1 MIYVVNYSDPAK
13 TPILVEVGELDK
25 TTSLSLVG
33 KNFTRYG
40 EIFAENFV
48 HLMENFAYDEPPL
61 NPTEGQIWYKSDE
74 KRLKVYDGTIWR
86 SLSEGG
92 DSGPIVKNVYYVSE
106 SGSDSNSGESLGES
120 FRTIHRALERIEEI
134 DAATTEFRHPVTIFV
149 KSGTHIVDNPVV
161 VPKNVSIVGDSL
173 RSTNIVP
180 ANKDQDIFWVNN
192 AVYIA
197 NVTFRNHISPS
208 AAVAFP
214 PDGSAGIITTSPYVQ
229 NCSSITTTGTGM
241 RVDGN
246 HSLGLRS
253 MVVDA
258 FTQYNQGGIGIHMLN
273 RGNTQ
278 LVSVFTICCDKAIL
292 CESGGFCSLTN
303 SNSSFGNYALAS
315 DGVSSPMYNAQ
326 VVTQDAVN
334 IFTLNN
340 ISRKPTIGD
349 AVGFANDTNY
359 YTVFETGDLSIGGT
373 EIFSPSYSTQST
385 TLQDARTTILENID
399 LFKAETVQYIVSEYP
414 DLEFNQFLCS
424 RDVGIIINSVA
435 DDMVF
440 GSTYLSTV
448 AGLSY
453 YKNTAGDV
461 IDLQLTETIAGI
473 EFLKT
478 RVLSLFNG
486 STTVTSRIAQNFNI
500 IINILTN
507 GKQVAVPP
515 IYTDPE
521 TVNAFVVNAKNI
533 LIANR
538 PFIVTEGLA
547 YLTQTYPSFVYDPV
561 EYSENIEYIV
571 NALIYDILYFA
582 NKETADASDEFYTG
596 GFMEVPIAD
605 RPEVADM
612 FAYLKTI
619 SRDIL
624 ANTIVTPLNNTV
636 SQVTNLPASNSTQQ
650 DRLDALYDIVIEL
663 LENGYTV
670 TVTLEEAATETYNAG
685 DNVTFHQ
692 YSLITA
698 SSHTFEWVGSGTDIN
713 TSLPYL
719 GGEAIV
725 ENQVL
730 EENGGKV
737 YFTGTDQRGD
747 FRIGTD
753 FTINRARGTIEGRVF
768 RRSLYGIL
776 TPYILA
782 LQE

>member
-1 MIYVVNYSDPAK
+1 MIYVVNYTDPAK

-40 EIFAENFV
+40 EVFAENFV
-48 HLMENFAYDEPPL
+48 HLMENFAYDQPPQ
-61 NPTEGQIWYKSDE
+61 NPVEGQIWYKSDE
-74 KRLKVYDGTIWR
+74 QRLKVYDGTQWR
-86 SLSEGG
+86 GLDEGG
-92 DSGPIVKNVYYVSE
+92 NSGAIVKNVYYVSE
-106 SGSDSNSGESLGES
+106 SGNDSNTGESLGES
-120 FRTIHRALERIEEI
+120 FRTINRALARIAEI
-134 DAATTEFRHPVTIFV
+134 DAGSQEFRDPVTIFL
-149 KSGTHIVDNPVV
+149 KSGTYTVTNPVV

-180 ANKDQDIFWVNN
+180 LNKDQDIFWVNN
-192 AVYIA
+192 AVYFA
-197 NVTFRNHISPS
+197 NVTFRNHVSPS
-208 AAVAFP
+208 AAIAFP

-246 HSLGLRS
+246 HASGLRS

-292 CESGGFCSLTN
+292 CEDGGFCSLTN

-315 DGVSSPMYNAQ
+315 DGVSSPMYTAK

-340 ISRKPTIGD
+340 INRKPTIGD
-349 AVGFANDTNY
+349 AVGFANDSNF
-359 YTVFETGDLSIGGT
+359 YTVFETSSLSIGGT
-373 EIFSPSYSTQST
+373 EIFSPSYTTQST
-385 TLQDARTTILENID
+385 TLQDARDTILENLD
-399 LFKAETVQYIVSEYP
+399 LFKAETIQYIVNTYP
-414 DLEFNQFLCS
+414 ELVFNQFLCS
-424 RDVGIIINSVA
+424 RDVGIIINSIA

-453 YKNTAGDV
+453 YKNTAEGV
-461 IDLQLTETIAGI
+461 IDFQLTETIDAI
-473 EFLKT
+473 EFLKA

-500 IINILTN
+500 ILNILEN
-507 GKQVAVPP
+507 GKQAAVAP
-515 IYTDPE
+515 IYTNPE
-521 TVNAFVVNAKNI
+521 TVNAFVVNAKDI

-538 PFIVTEGLA
+538 NFIVAEGLA
-547 YLTQTYPSFVYDPV
+547 YLDTTYPSFVYDPV

-582 NKETADASDEFYTG
+582 NKETADAADEFYTG
-596 GFMEVPIAD
+596 GFMEVDLAD
-605 RPEVADM
+605 VPEVSDM
-612 FAYLKTI
+612 FDYLKTI

-624 ANTIVTPLNNTV
+624 VNTLVTPLNNTV

-685 DNVTFHQ
+685 DNVNFHQ

-698 SSHTFEWVGSGTDIN
+698 SSHTFEWVGAGIDIN

-730 EENGGKV
+730 EQNGGKV

-768 RRSLYGIL
+768 RRSLYGIM